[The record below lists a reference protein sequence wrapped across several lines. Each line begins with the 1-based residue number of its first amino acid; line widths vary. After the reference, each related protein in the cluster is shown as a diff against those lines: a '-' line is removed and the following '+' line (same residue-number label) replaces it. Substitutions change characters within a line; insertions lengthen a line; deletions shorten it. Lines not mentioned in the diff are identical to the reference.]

1 MILVY
6 IVIVPL
12 RRNLYYLKKKLLY
25 TIQQEVRL
33 LITELIM
40 DFITLTSLNIHYRSA
55 INLF

>member
-12 RRNLYYLKKKLLY
+12 RRNLYYFLKKMLY

-33 LITELIM
+33 LIAELIM
-40 DFITLTSLNIHYRSA
+40 DFITLSSLNIHYRST